1 MDVLLNAICAR
12 GEEYVLSH
20 GWEPILSDPDDEPL
34 VQLAIESDALCI
46 VSHNVRHLKPAAR
59 LGVDVLR
66 PREFLDK
73 LRL

>member
-1 MDVLLNAICAR
+1 MRFVLAVKSTFCR
-12 GEEYVLSH
+12 TDG
-20 GWEPILSDPDDEPL
+20 EPILSDPDDEPL

-59 LGVDVLR
+59 LGVEVLR